1 MNLKKSNPPIKN
13 YTKTKEDKMKV
24 GIIGPRGTYSEIA
37 ARTHFEKEDIE
48 IFPFPL
54 ITDVAEAVEDG
65 EVDAGVVPVES
76 LREGSVGETLDAL
89 AWLDVKVQAEIVL
102 TITHHL
108 LGPEEA
114 EFEGIKQV
122 LSHPQALAQC
132 RKTLREELP
141 EAELISVKSTAK
153 AAKQVSKDRKPYMA
167 AIGSRGLADLYDL
180 KIIREDIQ
188 KGKEDETRFF
198 CLGKEYGEP
207 TGEDKTS
214 IVFYTKEDRP
224 GILFEVLR
232 EFAERDI
239 NLTKIESRPS
249 KEALG
254 DYLFFVDFEGHRDD
268 PLVEEVLGVLESKV
282 ATLKI
287 IGSYPKRY

>member
-1 MNLKKSNPPIKN
+1 MNKL
-13 YTKTKEDKMKV
+13 KV

-37 ARTHFEKEDIE
+37 ARTYFEDEDME
-48 IFPFPL
+48 VFPFPL

-65 EVDAGVVPVES
+65 KVEAGIVPVES

-89 AWLDVKVQAEIVL
+89 AWLDIKVKAEIVL

-108 LGPEEA
+108 LGTEEV
-114 EFEGIKQV
+114 EFDEIKQI

-132 RKTLREELP
+132 REFLRENLP
-141 EAELISVKSTAK
+141 NAELISVESTAK
-153 AAKQVSKDRKPYMA
+153 AAKQISKDRRPYMA

-180 KIIREDIQ
+180 EIIREDIQ
-188 KGKEDETRFF
+188 RGKEDETRFF
-198 CLGKEYGEP
+198 CLRKEDNEP

-214 IVFYTKEDRP
+214 VVFYTKEDRP
-224 GILFEVLR
+224 GILFEILR
-232 EFAERDI
+232 EFAEKNI

-254 DYLFFVDFEGHRDD
+254 DYLFFIDFEGHREDSS
-268 PLVEEVLGVLESKV
+268 VKEVLEVVESKV
-282 ATLKI
+282 ATLKV

>member
-1 MNLKKSNPPIKN
+1 
-13 YTKTKEDKMKV
+13 MKV

-37 ARTHFEKEDIE
+37 ARTYFEDEDME
-48 IFPFPL
+48 VVPFPL

-65 EVDAGVVPVES
+65 EVEAGIVPVES

-89 AWLDVKVQAEIVL
+89 AWLDIKVKAEIVL

-108 LGPEEA
+108 LGTEEV
-114 EFEGIKQV
+114 EFDEIKQI

-132 RKTLREELP
+132 REFLRENLP
-141 EAELISVKSTAK
+141 NAELISVESTAK
-153 AAKQVSKDRKPYMA
+153 AAKQISKDRRPYMA

-180 KIIREDIQ
+180 EIIREDIQ
-188 KGKEDETRFF
+188 RGKDDETRFF
-198 CLGKEYGEP
+198 CLRKEDNEP

-214 IVFYTKEDRP
+214 TVFYTKEDRP
-224 GILFEVLR
+224 GILFEILR
-232 EFAERDI
+232 EFAEKNI

-254 DYLFFVDFEGHRDD
+254 DYLFFIDFEGHRKDSS
-268 PLVEEVLGVLESKV
+268 VKEVLEVVESKV
-282 ATLKI
+282 ATLKV

>member
-1 MNLKKSNPPIKN
+1 
-13 YTKTKEDKMKV
+13 MKV
-24 GIIGPRGTYSEIA
+24 GIMGPRGTYSEIA
-37 ARTHFEKEDIE
+37 ARKYFEEENVE
-48 IFPFPL
+48 IVPFPL
-54 ITDVAEAVEDG
+54 ITEVAEAVEDG

-89 AWLDVKVQAEIVL
+89 AWLDIKVQAEIVL

-108 LGPEEA
+108 LGTAEA
-114 EFEGIKQV
+114 EFDGIKQV

-132 RKTLREELP
+132 REFLRENLP
-141 EAELISVKSTAK
+141 NAELISVKSTAK
-153 AAKQVSKDRKPYMA
+153 AAKQISKDRKPYMA

-180 KIIREDIQ
+180 EIIREDIQ
-188 KGKEDETRFF
+188 SGKEDETRFF
-198 CLGKEYGEP
+198 CLGKEDSEP
-207 TGEDKTS
+207 SGEDKTS
-214 IVFYTKEDRP
+214 VVFYTKEDRP
-224 GILFEVLR
+224 GILFEILR
-232 EFAERDI
+232 EFAQKDI

-254 DYLFFVDFEGHRDD
+254 DYLFFIDFEGHRSDSS
-268 PLVEEVLGVLESKV
+268 VEEVLEALESKV